1 MFLMGIL
8 FITHTIKFMEYKK
21 TSEVII
27 DVNTK
32 EVNKLNINMIITM
45 HKSPCHILSM
55 DVVDVTGVHVVDV
68 AGKLH
73 KYRLDKNGNHL
84 GVHDVMDNQADF
96 SNAGQ
101 SMDQIYDETVKAM
114 DEQEGCRV
122 EGTIIINKVPGN
134 FHLSTHAFG

>member
-1 MFLMGIL
+1 
-8 FITHTIKFMEYKK
+8 
-21 TSEVII
+21 
-27 DVNTK
+27 
-32 EVNKLNINMIITM
+32 MIITM
-45 HKSPCHILSM
+45 HKSPCHILSR

-73 KYRLDKNGNHL
+73 KYRIDKFGNHL